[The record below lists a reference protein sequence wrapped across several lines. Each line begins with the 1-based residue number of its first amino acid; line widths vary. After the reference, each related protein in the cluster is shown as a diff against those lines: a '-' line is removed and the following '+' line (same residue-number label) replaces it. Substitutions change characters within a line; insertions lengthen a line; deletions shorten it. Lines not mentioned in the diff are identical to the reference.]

1 MPYLRNLGRAFRT
14 LGRAAAGR
22 PMAGTTGYE
31 GASTGRRLAMWAEV
45 STAISALLAAE
56 GDTLRTR
63 SRGLVR
69 KNAWAKSAQDS
80 YVANAIGTGITPKP
94 LHPDETI
101 RKLLKTSWE
110 RSAEEFDADGLTD
123 FYGMQAI
130 ALREIFEAGEVLARF
145 RPRLASDGLR
155 VPLQLQLL
163 EPEHLPLTHIGSN
176 GKNPIRA
183 GIEFTPFGKRAAYWL
198 YPEHPNLGA
207 FAFWPGSNQPT
218 RVPAEQVMHCYQPLR
233 CGQLRGQP
241 WLAPV
246 MVTLYELDKFCDAV
260 LVRQSTSNFFLG
272 WQRAMSDEFRG
283 PLDASE
289 SLPDGT
295 QAPDASIGYGQIQP
309 NTILDLGATGN
320 TLEFNRPP
328 DPPAGLPEF
337 VKTMLRS
344 FCAGL
349 GIPYESV
356 AWDLEGV
363 NYSSIRAGLL
373 EYRRRIEQFQF
384 SVMVFQFCRPVW
396 RRWVNDAVLA
406 GVLPQPRNPAE
417 WDALYAVEWRTP
429 KWAWVDPLKDV
440 LAMKEA
446 VRSAFTSRS
455 AVIHENGEDPEQVDA
470 DIAADNKRAD
480 ELEIKTDSDPRQ
492 TASSGTAQQLAVQ
505 GAP

>member
-14 LGRAAAGR
+14 LGRAATGR
-22 PMAGTTGYE
+22 PMAGSTGYE

-56 GDTLRTR
+56 GDTMRAR
-63 SRGLVR
+63 CRGLVR

-80 YVANAIGTGITPKP
+80 YVANAIGCGITPKP
-94 LHPDETI
+94 LHPDPVMRT
-101 RKLLKTSWE
+101 LLKTSWE
-110 RSAEEFDADGLTD
+110 RSAQECDADGLTD
-123 FYGMQAI
+123 FYGQQVI

-163 EPEHLPLTHIGSN
+163 EPEHLPLTRMGTN

-198 YPEHPNLGA
+198 HPEHPMLG
-207 FAFWPGSNQPT
+207 GMTLQLTSNEPV
-218 RVPAEQVMHCYQPLR
+218 RVPAEQVIHCYQPLR
-233 CGQLRGQP
+233 CGQVRGQP

-246 MVTLYELDKFCDAV
+246 MVTLYELDKFSDAV
-260 LVRQSTSNFFLG
+260 LVRQATANFFLG
-272 WQRAMSDEFRG
+272 WQRSLSDEFRG
-283 PLDASE
+283 PLDAGTT
-289 SLPDGT
+289 LPDGT
-295 QAPDASIGYGQIQP
+295 AAPDASVGFGTIQP
-309 NTILDLGATGN
+309 NTIIDLGATGN
-320 TLEFNRPP
+320 TLEFNKPP

-337 VKTMLRS
+337 IKTMLRS
-344 FCAGL
+344 FCAGI

-356 AWDLEGV
+356 SWDLEGV

-384 SVMVFQFCRPVW
+384 SVMVYQFCRPVY

-406 GVLPQPRNPAE
+406 GVLPQPRTPAE

-429 KWAWVDPLKDV
+429 RWGWVDPLKDV
-440 LAMKEA
+440 MAMKEA
-446 VRSAFTSRS
+446 VRCAFTSRS

-470 DIAADNKRAD
+470 DIAADNARAKD
-480 ELEIKTDSDPRQ
+480 LGIVSDSDPAQ
-492 TASSGTAQQLAVQ
+492 TANSGAAQQLAVQ